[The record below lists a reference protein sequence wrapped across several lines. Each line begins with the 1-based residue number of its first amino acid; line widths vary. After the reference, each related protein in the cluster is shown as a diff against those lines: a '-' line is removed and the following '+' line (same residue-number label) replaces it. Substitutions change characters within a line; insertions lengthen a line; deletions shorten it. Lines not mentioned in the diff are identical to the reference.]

1 MIKHRTLIGHRLANY
16 CLTTND
22 LIMKIIRNLLLLSSI
37 LLISYSC
44 EPEDLPDDSLDSPT
58 NISAHG
64 DQDDDVEDR
73 KGNN

>member
-1 MIKHRTLIGHRLANY
+1 
-16 CLTTND
+16 
-22 LIMKIIRNLLLLSSI
+22 MKIIRNLLLLSSI
-37 LLISYSC
+37 LLTSYSC
-44 EPEDLPDDSLDSPT
+44 EPEDLSDDPLDSST